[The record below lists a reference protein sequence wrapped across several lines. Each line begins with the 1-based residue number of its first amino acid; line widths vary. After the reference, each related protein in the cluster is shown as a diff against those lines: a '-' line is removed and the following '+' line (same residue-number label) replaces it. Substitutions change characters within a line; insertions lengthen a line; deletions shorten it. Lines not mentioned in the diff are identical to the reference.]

1 MTIKFR
7 NKVAYK
13 KFTHKGCIE
22 MLGIQM
28 GNFEGFIDEYE
39 QRIKETNENIDKID
53 IDIDCN

>member
-39 QRIKETNENIDKID
+39 QRIK
-53 IDIDCN
+53 